1 MIRPARSD
9 RASGNGSYWPAGFS
23 TDGLVVALST
33 PGLFAMFS
41 PRGANGMISSTPPP
55 PPAPAWLNVKLM
67 PGSDGPLCTGDGSD
81 DDCGALPLDVGRSA

>member
-1 MIRPARSD
+1 MGWSSR
-9 RASGNGSYWPAGFS
+9 
-23 TDGLVVALST
+23 LST

-41 PRGANGMISSTPPP
+41 LRGANGMISSTPPP